1 MLVTI
6 QMAIAIVSVFASSA
20 DRAMQVVLLALV
32 VLLVSLPC
40 MTLLLLVSAW
50 LAVFVKPGATGW
62 HSQTG

>member
-1 MLVTI
+1 MFVTI
-6 QMAIAIVSVFASSA
+6 QMAFAIVSVFASGA

-50 LAVFVKPGATGW
+50 LTVFV
-62 HSQTG
+62 